1 MNSQKGFAHLILL
14 FILFVAL
21 AAGYLYF
28 TRSTNFFNNLSTSV
42 IQPLKSAK
50 LGLTLNNLSD
60 GAVVEA
66 TSAWNRDTFENVISS
81 LVTGMDGSYSSDY
94 TAAKLAFGK
103 ALDATKREETLKLN

>member
-1 MNSQKGFAHLILL
+1 MSGMNSQKGFAHLILL

-60 GAVVEA
+60 GAVVEGGVITIEGKTLPNTIVA
-66 TSAWNRDTFENVISS
+66 IYSDTDQNSTE
-81 LVTGMDGSYSSDY
+81 SD
-94 TAAKLAFGK
+94 ANGK
-103 ALDATKREETLKLN
+103 FMGKITLEPG